1 MHGELTYEDVAAAC
15 QDLQSRS
22 LSRIPCDFAK
32 LVYLASTR
40 DYNSGEYYHEG
51 LARQFTE
58 RVARKALAVCHRE
71 VFRSLVLCSVE
82 QLVEQLAVYV
92 QSTRLPLSDVVR
104 TWDKLQPYQV
114 LIPSECSLFT
124 SHFFGSNV
132 RAALAIL
139 QSRHC
144 LSPLDLRSASPRP

>member
-1 MHGELTYEDVAAAC
+1 MHGELRYGDVAAAC

-22 LSRIPCDFAK
+22 LSKIPCDFAK

-58 RVARKALAVCHRE
+58 KVARKALAVCHRD
-71 VFRSLVLCSVE
+71 VFRRLVLCSVE
-82 QLVEQLAVYV
+82 QLVEQLEVYV

-104 TWDKLQPYQV
+104 IWAKLQPYQV
-114 LIPSECSLFT
+114 VIPFECSVFIAY
-124 SHFFGSNV
+124 FFSSNI

-144 LSPLDLRSASPRP
+144 LSPLDLRSASPHP